1 MTKDEKKYSKYS
13 NDVNHKI
20 LQNAES
26 LADLLRQSKEYNQYL
41 SAKAKLEQDEY
52 NIKVLNEMKKQELH
66 IRMSDFMGEGILN
79 REELL
84 EEMYISLNPVVSE
97 YLNAEY
103 SLNRLL
109 GELQKIFGDIL
120 GLNRETVEV
129 LPMFNESKAY
139 KLVN

>member
-1 MTKDEKKYSKYS
+1 MTKDENKYAGGI
-13 NDVNHKI
+13 NNEI
-20 LQNAES
+20 LLKAES
-26 LADLLRQSKEYNQYL
+26 LAGLLRQSKEYNQYL

-52 NIKVLNEMKKQELH
+52 NINVLKEMKKQELH
-66 IRMSDFMGEGILN
+66 IRMSDFVGEGILN

-84 EEMYISLNPVVSE
+84 EEMYMALSLNPVVSE

-103 SLNRLL
+103 SFNRLL

-120 GLNRETVEV
+120 GVGQETAEAVPLFTE
-129 LPMFNESKAY
+129 NKSN

>member
-1 MTKDEKKYSKYS
+1 MTKDENKYI
-13 NDVNHKI
+13 NPINMEI
-20 LQNAES
+20 LRNAES
-26 LADLLRQSKEYNQYL
+26 LAGLLRQSKEYNQYL

-52 NIKVLNEMKKQELH
+52 NINVLKEMKKQELH

-84 EEMYISLNPVVSE
+84 EEMYMALSLNPVVSE

-103 SLNRLL
+103 SFNRLL
-109 GELQKIFGDIL
+109 SELQKIFGDVL
-120 GLNRETVEV
+120 GLGQEAADIAPLFAEN
-129 LPMFNESKAY
+129 KGG